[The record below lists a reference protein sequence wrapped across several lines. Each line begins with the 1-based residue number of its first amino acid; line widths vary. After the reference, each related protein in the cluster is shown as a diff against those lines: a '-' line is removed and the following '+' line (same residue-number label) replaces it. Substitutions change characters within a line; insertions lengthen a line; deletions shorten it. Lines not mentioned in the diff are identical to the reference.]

1 MPTRR
6 WLLVLL
12 LCVCSITFVRSLDA
26 MTLDYATAAKAL
38 AEAGWI
44 DQYFGDI
51 LALPVQDSKETTGG
65 RSYADAYWHEMQYA
79 GKLDIN
85 IAASAKTD
93 PNLIVLTT
101 DLSGSFRSEAGT
113 PLFTY
118 FYQQAQG
125 TLEGQVNIDEFPPG
139 TPCSLRFEATWSQD
153 TWTGDYYWR
162 LETASYIERTE
173 CGYDVNGPYGP
184 RSGQVTAFAG
194 EPVYVF
200 LGTLGE
206 GLYEIGGGNALGV
219 GRIQL
224 DVKLTVTRHIA
235 DLKPDGFVNFK
246 DFAVLAR
253 QWRCSDPSVAE
264 AVQHAAAD
272 FDHSGTV
279 DVNDLDCLMHY
290 WLLSPRPPAAGAK
303 QSQ

>member
-1 MPTRR
+1 MSKQR
-6 WLLVLL
+6 WLFVLL
-12 LCVCSITFVRSLDA
+12 PCVCSIALVLPVDA
-26 MTLDYATAAKAL
+26 MTLEYSTAANAL
-38 AEAGWI
+38 AEGGWI
-44 DQYFGDI
+44 DQFFGDI
-51 LALPVQDSKETTGG
+51 MAVPVKDSKETAGG
-65 RSYADAYWHEMQYA
+65 RSYADAYWDEIKYA
-79 GKLDIN
+79 GKLDIS

-93 PNLIVLTT
+93 PNLMVLTT

-125 TLEGQVNIDEFPPG
+125 TLEGQMHIDEFPPG
-139 TPCSLRFEATWSQD
+139 TPCSLRFEVTWPQD

-162 LETASYIERTE
+162 FEAASYVERME

-206 GLYEIGGGNALGV
+206 GLYEIGGRNALGV

-224 DVKLTVTRHIA
+224 DVKLAVTSHIA

-246 DFAVLAR
+246 DFAVFAR
-253 QWRCSDPSVAE
+253 QWHHSDPNSAE
-264 AVQHAAAD
+264 AARHAAAD
-272 FDHSGTV
+272 FNDSGTV
-279 DVNDLDCLMHY
+279 DISDLEWLAYY
-290 WLLSPRPPAAGAK
+290 WLVSPKPPAAAPDAGP
-303 QSQ
+303 

>member
-1 MPTRR
+1 MANRR

-12 LCVCSITFVRSLDA
+12 AWVCAITLVHSLDA

-38 AEAGWI
+38 AEAAWF
-44 DQYFGDI
+44 DLYFGDV
-51 LALPVQDSKETTGG
+51 ALPVEASKETPGG
-65 RSYADAYWHEMQYA
+65 RSYADAYWHEVQYG

-101 DLSGSFRSEAGT
+101 DLSASFRRESGT
-113 PLFTY
+113 DVFFLY
-118 FYQQAQG
+118 FYQLAQA
-125 TLEGQVNIDEFPPG
+125 TVEGQVTIDEFPPG
-139 TPCSLRFEATWSQD
+139 TPCSLHFEATWPQD

-162 LETASYIERTE
+162 LEAASYVERMQ

-184 RSGQVTAFAG
+184 REGQVTAFAG

-200 LGTLGE
+200 LGTAAE
-206 GLYEIGGGNALGV
+206 GLYEIDGGNTLGV

-224 DVKLTVTRHIA
+224 DVNLTVTRHIA
-235 DLKPDGFVNFK
+235 DLKPDGFVNFR
-246 DFAVLAR
+246 DFAVFAR
-253 QWRCSDPSVAE
+253 QWRHSNPTDAE

-279 DVNDLDCLMHY
+279 DVNDLGWLSYY
-290 WLLSPRPPAAGAK
+290 WLLSPRPPAAK

>member
-1 MPTRR
+1 
-6 WLLVLL
+6 V
-12 LCVCSITFVRSLDA
+12 
-26 MTLDYATAAKAL
+26 LDYSTTAKAL
-38 AEAGWI
+38 AEGGWI
-44 DQYFGDI
+44 GPFGEI
-51 LALPVQDSKETTGG
+51 NALPVADSKEMAGG
-65 RSYADAYWHEMQYA
+65 RSYAEAYWHEFQYG

-125 TLEGQVNIDEFPPG
+125 TVEGFVTIDEFPPG
-139 TPCSLRFEATWSQD
+139 TPCSLRFEVNWPQD

-162 LETASYIERTE
+162 LEMASYVELAE

-184 RSGQVTAFAG
+184 RRGQITAVAG
-194 EPVYVF
+194 EPVYVL

-206 GLYEIGGGNALGV
+206 GLYEIGGANALGV

-224 DVKLTVTRHIA
+224 DVNLTVTPHIA
-235 DLKPDGFVNFK
+235 DLNADGFVNFK
-246 DFAVLAR
+246 DFAVFDR
-253 QWRCSDPSVAE
+253 PWHHSDPNSAE
-264 AVQHAAAD
+264 ATQHDAAD
-272 FDHSGTV
+272 FNDSGMV
-279 DVNDLDCLMHY
+279 DIGDLQWLAYY
-290 WLLSPRPPAAGAK
+290 WLLSPRPPAAAPGATP
-303 QSQ
+303 

>member
-1 MPTRR
+1 MSSRSR
-6 WLLVLL
+6 LFILLP
-12 LCVCSITFVRSLDA
+12 CVCSAILALPVRA
-26 MTLDYATAAKAL
+26 ITLDYSTTAQAV
-38 AEAGWI
+38 AEGGWI

-51 LALPVQDSKETTGG
+51 NALPVVDSKETAGG
-65 RSYADAYWHEMQYA
+65 RSYADAYWHEFQYA

-125 TLEGQVNIDEFPPG
+125 AVEGYVDINEFPPG
-139 TPCSLRFEATWSQD
+139 TPCSLRFEATWPQD

-162 LETASYIERTE
+162 LEAASFVERME

-200 LGTLGE
+200 LGTAAE
-206 GLYEIGGGNALGV
+206 GLYEIGKGNFLGV

-224 DVKLTVTRHIA
+224 DVKLTVTRHVT
-235 DLKPDGFVNFK
+235 DLKPDGFINFK
-246 DFAVLAR
+246 DFAVFAR
-253 QWRCSDPSVAE
+253 QWRRSDPNSAE
-264 AVQHAAAD
+264 AAQYDASD
-272 FDHSGTV
+272 FNDSGTV
-279 DVNDLDCLMHY
+279 DLRDLGWLCHY
-290 WLLSPRPPAAGAK
+290 WLLSPKPPAVTPDAK
-303 QSQ
+303 P